1 MSEYNVSEIQ
11 SIHFYLYANYAFLW
25 TNDHSWPS
33 YQVAASQ
40 VSNLLHE
47 VKHSLK
53 FLHYGLEAFPPLD
66 ALVDLVVNCYG
77 VITGLLPSMLRN
89 MPPLYLTLISG
100 EVLVDTRYNQP
111 YNNSFLVNLN
121 SNYTLWT
128 LLWEQRLCDWD
139 RNSHQQLYQH
149 TV

>member
-40 VSNLLHE
+40 VSNLLCE

-66 ALVDLVVNCYG
+66 ALVDLVVNFYG

-100 EVLVDTRYNQP
+100 EVLVDTRYDQP

-128 LLWEQRLCDWD
+128 LLWEQRLRDWD